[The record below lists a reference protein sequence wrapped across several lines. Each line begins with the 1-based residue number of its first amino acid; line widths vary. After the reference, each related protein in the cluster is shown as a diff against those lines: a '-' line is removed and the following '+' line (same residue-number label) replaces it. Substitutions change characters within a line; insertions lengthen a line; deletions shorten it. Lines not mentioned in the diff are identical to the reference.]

1 MKNNNRNASVAAYV
15 SRLQGAVA
23 AAAGYREL
31 RKLIISSE
39 SDEFWPY
46 GRDKTSEYQFS
57 WGLKLAD
64 NGELTYSLRITHAVH
79 RLAAPLEGLPIGA
92 LERYTELKRALDDFI
107 HRDGDWPT
115 PVHMPG
121 GSQLVHG

>member
-1 MKNNNRNASVAAYV
+1 MKNNNRNASVATYV

-31 RKLIISSE
+31 RKLITASE

-46 GRDKTSEYQFS
+46 GRDKVSEYQFS
-57 WGLKLAD
+57 WRLKLSDA
-64 NGELTYSLRITHAVH
+64 GELSYDLWIVHAVH
-79 RLAAPLEGLPIGA
+79 RLQAPLDKLPIGA

-107 HRDGDWPT
+107 HRGGDWPT